1 MATMK
6 AQRNFHV
13 PLPEDLY
20 DELRHASEQTAQPAT
35 TLAREA
41 IAQWLERRERERL
54 AQEIAQYA
62 AVTAGSPEDL
72 DEDLEAAGLEVW
84 SA

>member
-1 MATMK
+1 MK

-20 DELRHASEQTAQPAT
+20 ERLRHASERAAQPAT
-35 TLAREA
+35 VLAREA
-41 IAQWLERRERERL
+41 IAQWLEQRERERL

-62 AVTAGSPEDL
+62 AATAGGAEDL
-72 DEDLEAAGLEVW
+72 DEDLEEASLEVW
-84 SA
+84 TETLD

>member
-1 MATMK
+1 MK

-20 DELRHASEQTAQPAT
+20 ERLRHASEQAAQPAT
-35 TLAREA
+35 ALAREA
-41 IAQWLERRERERL
+41 IAQWLGQRERERL

-62 AVTAGSPEDL
+62 AATGGTAEDL
-72 DEDLEAAGLEVW
+72 DEDLEAASLELW
-84 SA
+84 TEAGD